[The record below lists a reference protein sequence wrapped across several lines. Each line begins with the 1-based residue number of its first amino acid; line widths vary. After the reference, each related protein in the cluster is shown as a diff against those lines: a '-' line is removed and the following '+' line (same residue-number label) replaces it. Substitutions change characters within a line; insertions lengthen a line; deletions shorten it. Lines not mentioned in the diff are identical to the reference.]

1 MVLGKRKYT
10 ALVKRKQKRYWRK
23 HGLRRSRIQRRS
35 LILHSFKRKMYHGT
49 VTTTYGAGPTLGAL
63 TFNLAALPNYTEF
76 TSLFDEYRILGILVE
91 FHPGVDSWSAEPGV
105 TLTSMALP
113 QVRTVI
119 DHTED
124 GVPSS
129 FNDMYQYANCKMTRG
144 TRIHKRFLRP
154 NVLSQA
160 FESTV
165 STAYSPKY
173 KQWITT
179 DDATTPHYGLK
190 YGIDALPS
198 ASLGTLGYRVYVTY
212 YFQCKS
218 TK

>member
-1 MVLGKRKYT
+1 MVLGKRKYSAVT
-10 ALVKRKQKRYWRK
+10 SGKKFRSRR
-23 HGLRRSRIQRRS
+23 RRRMSRSRIPRHS
-35 LILHSFKRKMYHGT
+35 TIVHSFKRKMYHGT
-49 VTTTYGAGPTLGAL
+49 VTTTYGAGATLGAL

-105 TLTSMALP
+105 ALTNMALP
-113 QVRTVI
+113 QVRTII

-144 TRIHKRFLRP
+144 TTIHKRFLRP